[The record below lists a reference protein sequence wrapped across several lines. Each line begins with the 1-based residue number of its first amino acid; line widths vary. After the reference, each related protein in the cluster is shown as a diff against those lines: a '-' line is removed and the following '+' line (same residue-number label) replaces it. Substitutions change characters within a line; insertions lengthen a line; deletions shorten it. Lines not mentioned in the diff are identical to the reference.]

1 MTVDGRSRER
11 LRAHYEIER
20 ELADRLRNA
29 EPEARK
35 TLYGNVYDEL
45 FAGVPDHPQLTVTT
59 NEAQRR
65 RDVDGQLAFLTR
77 FLEPDTVFLELG
89 AGDCALALAVAT
101 SARRVYAL
109 DVSESI
115 TAEARAG
122 GVVQVVLSDGVSVD
136 VPEGSVTLAYSNQLM
151 EHLHPDDARV
161 QLANIRRALA
171 SGGRY
176 VCVTPNRLNG
186 PHDISMYF
194 DDVATGFHLKE
205 YTVTELARVMRDAG
219 FSSVAPYV
227 HGKGR
232 TVRLPLWLVTTLE
245 RLLGLLPARR
255 RARVASMRP
264 FPALLGIRL
273 VARRD

>member
-232 TVRLPLWLVTTLE
+232 TIRLPLWLVTTLE

-264 FPALLGIRL
+264 LPALLGIRL

>member
-20 ELADRLRNA
+20 ELADRLRDA

-136 VPEGSVTLAYSNQLM
+136 VPEGSVTLAYGDQLM

-161 QLANIRRALA
+161 QLRQHQACAGVGRALRVRHAQSAQRAARHLDVLRRRRDGIPPEGVHGDGARSSHARRGLLVRRA
-171 SGGRY
+171 
-176 VCVTPNRLNG
+176 V
-186 PHDISMYF
+186 
-194 DDVATGFHLKE
+194 
-205 YTVTELARVMRDAG
+205 
-219 FSSVAPYV
+219 
-227 HGKGR
+227 
-232 TVRLPLWLVTTLE
+232 
-245 RLLGLLPARR
+245 
-255 RARVASMRP
+255 RARQ
-264 FPALLGIRL
+264 G
-273 VARRD
+273 